1 MNRVLLLGA
10 FGYLTDKLDGQ
21 TIKTRNILQL
31 LRQHKELKVY
41 YYDTLEVKQTKNP
54 FLLVKL
60 FWYFCICNSVIM
72 VPADNSMEKLYPVVY
87 KLSFLLRYKLLVIC
101 VGGWQVDFFEGTYK
115 FSPHMKL
122 LEISKKIHAFLP
134 EMENVNKVLKEKY
147 HFTNTEVFPN
157 FRFVK
162 PFEERVNT
170 AKTLKLVYMARVDRN
185 KGYDIIFEFA
195 RVAIREKL
203 DVKID
208 FYGQI
213 EKKDEAEFNEK
224 IKLLSP
230 NVTYKGFL
238 TPDKIHTTLSGYDA
252 LLLPTKYYTEGFPGS
267 ILDAYIAGI
276 PVIVSEWKHAHEF
289 VKHDCSGLIVPFSDN
304 QESFN
309 TAVLALYND
318 REKLKR
324 MKTAA
329 KEEAKKYSPETAWNV
344 ISKRL

>member
-122 LEISKKIHAFLP
+122 LEISIGHP
-134 EMENVNKVLKEKY
+134 TSENRSY
-147 HFTNTEVFPN
+147 
-157 FRFVK
+157 
-162 PFEERVNT
+162 
-170 AKTLKLVYMARVDRN
+170 
-185 KGYDIIFEFA
+185 
-195 RVAIREKL
+195 
-203 DVKID
+203 
-208 FYGQI
+208 
-213 EKKDEAEFNEK
+213 
-224 IKLLSP
+224 
-230 NVTYKGFL
+230 
-238 TPDKIHTTLSGYDA
+238 
-252 LLLPTKYYTEGFPGS
+252 
-267 ILDAYIAGI
+267 
-276 PVIVSEWKHAHEF
+276 W
-289 VKHDCSGLIVPFSDN
+289 
-304 QESFN
+304 
-309 TAVLALYND
+309 
-318 REKLKR
+318 
-324 MKTAA
+324 
-329 KEEAKKYSPETAWNV
+329 
-344 ISKRL
+344 